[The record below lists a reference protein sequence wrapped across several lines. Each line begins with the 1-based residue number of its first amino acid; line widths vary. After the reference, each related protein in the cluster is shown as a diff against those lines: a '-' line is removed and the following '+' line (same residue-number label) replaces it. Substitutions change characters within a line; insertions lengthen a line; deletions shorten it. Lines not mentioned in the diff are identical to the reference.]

1 MRTFF
6 CAVGLLVTVA
16 SVAAANPPAQSAQAH
31 GNPHK
36 TPTMTTGAPAA
47 TTTTKPPAMNPIA
60 ARISTHPSLE
70 ERIKPILQKTGMTL
84 DQASR
89 GFKSQGQFI
98 TALHV
103 SKNLD
108 IPFKDL
114 RTQVVTDNRSL
125 GGSIQAL
132 KRTADSTTAV
142 RTAERQA
149 NDDLKKTTTPS
160 SATRKVNPR
169 PKTK

>member
-1 MRTFF
+1 MHTFLY
-6 CAVGLLVTVA
+6 VGGLLVTAA

-36 TPTMTTGAPAA
+36 TATMTTGAPAA
-47 TTTTKPPAMNPIA
+47 TTTTTPPALNPIA

-70 ERIKPILQKTGMTL
+70 ERIKPILQGTGMTL

-89 GFKSQGQFI
+89 GFKNQGQFI
-98 TALHV
+98 SALHA

-114 RTQVVTDNRSL
+114 RTQMVTDNRSL
-125 GGSIQAL
+125 GQSIQAL
-132 KRTADSTTAV
+132 KKTADASTAV
-142 RTAERQA
+142 RAAERQA
-149 NDDLKKTTTPS
+149 DVDVKKTTTS
-160 SATRKVNPR
+160 SSTTRKINPR
-169 PKTK
+169 PKTQ